1 MASGA
6 SARPRGGVAC
16 GSLLRSPID
25 AGMVDDGAGKFS
37 DGAGIEARSDEGG
50 AFFDQSE
57 DDAAITFD
65 QSEDDAAITFEF
77 IGFNTKGGKVS
88 EEYETDEE
96 VDDADEDDREDVADS
111 DHDEAADGDATA
123 ETALKSA
130 AGFASFNGSEG
141 AQGMSCGHQ
150 RTSGRSFGPPGL
162 SHAA

>member
-50 AFFDQSE
+50 VF
-57 DDAAITFD
+57 FD

-96 VDDADEDDREDVADS
+96 VDDADEDDREDVADN